1 MSKPETKQIRFWA
14 EPNSDSI
21 KYIVDPPVPAK
32 KEIPEW
38 YLNLSRYHK
47 GTELQVDDD
56 GNVNLGVKAC
66 IPFYDAITAG
76 YIVKLHCDVLIESV
90 DEDGEVAFKWTSEI
104 NPAASRA
111 SGLFNNIPNTPG
123 YGSFKFVWELF
134 YPFLLPEGYSALVTQ
149 PLNRFDLPT
158 FTSSGVLDADVVNG
172 GGGIPFAIKEGF
184 TGIIPAGTPIMQIIP
199 FKRNDWEMEVLESK
213 PKTKVK
219 WNPKNK
225 ISSWYKLNVWQRKEW
240 N

>member
-14 EPNSDSI
+14 EPNDDSI
-21 KYIVDPPVPAK
+21 KYIVDPPTLAK

-38 YLNLSRYHK
+38 YLNLSRYHN

-66 IPFYDAITAG
+66 IPFYDALTAG

-90 DEDGEVAFKWTSEI
+90 DEEVSVKWSSETSPI
-104 NPAASRA
+104 TSRA
-111 SGLFNNIPNTPG
+111 PGLFNGIPNIPG
-123 YGSFKFVWELF
+123 YGGFRLAWELF
-134 YPFLLPEGYSALVTQ
+134 YPFLLPEGYSALVIQ

-158 FTSSGVLDADVVNG
+158 FSSSGVLDADSTNG
-172 GGGIPFAIKEGF
+172 RGGIPFAVKEGF
-184 TGIIPAGTPIMQIIP
+184 TGVIPAGTPIMQIIP
-199 FKRNDWEMEVLESK
+199 FKRNDWEMKVLESK
-213 PKTKVK
+213 PKTKPN

-225 ISSWYKLNVWQRKEW
+225 LSSWYKVNVWQRKEW

>member
-1 MSKPETKQIRFWA
+1 MSKSETKQIKFWA
-14 EPNSDSI
+14 EPNDDLI
-21 KYIVDPPVPAK
+21 KYIVDPPAPAK
-32 KEIPEW
+32 KEVPDW
-38 YLNLSRYHK
+38 YLDLSRYHN
-47 GTELQVDDD
+47 GTELKVDDE
-56 GNVNLGVKAC
+56 GNANLGVKAC
-66 IPFYDAITAG
+66 TPFYDALTSG
-76 YIVKLHCDVLIESV
+76 YIVKLHCDILIDSKDESV
-90 DEDGEVAFKWTSEI
+90 KWTSEVS
-104 NPAASRA
+104 PVTPRA
-111 SGLFNNIPNTPG
+111 SGLFNGIPNVPG
-123 YGSFKFVWELF
+123 YGSFRVAWILF

-158 FTSSGVLDADVVNG
+158 FTSSGVIDADISNG
-172 GGGIPFAIKEGF
+172 RGAIPFAIKEGF

-213 PKTKVK
+213 PETRIK